1 MVESKPCPNCTSPVL
16 PGQAF
21 CPNCGGSLASVPDR
35 PAPAPEPAPEPAAGE
50 PNRIP
55 GSYLAPDGVP
65 PSTWAIQPSS
75 SSFLGTHRPG
85 SNLSLPA
92 VAIPIS
98 TPSQSPAPG
107 ATDVAPARSEPVA
120 ELVAFGLSVAGAA
133 LGLASL
139 LLPWTGVSG
148 IGVGTTKLGVASQW
162 AFAMPAGIPLLLV
175 TALILGGIAGSDWA
189 QVKLPK
195 LASLIARVTDTILP
209 MILGGLYLGVVL
221 LYITL
226 PTSFGYGLG
235 IVVLLIAAALLV
247 AGSVVCIFFPS
258 QSTAKG
264 E

>member
-1 MVESKPCPNCTSPVL
+1 
-16 PGQAF
+16 
-21 CPNCGGSLASVPDR
+21 
-35 PAPAPEPAPEPAAGE
+35 
-50 PNRIP
+50 
-55 GSYLAPDGVP
+55 
-65 PSTWAIQPSS
+65 
-75 SSFLGTHRPG
+75 
-85 SNLSLPA
+85 
-92 VAIPIS
+92 
-98 TPSQSPAPG
+98 
-107 ATDVAPARSEPVA
+107 VA

-148 IGVGTTKLGVASQW
+148 IGVGTTKLGAASQW

-209 MILGGLYLGVVL
+209 MILGGLYLGVALMYV
-221 LYITL
+221 TL
-226 PTSFGYGLG
+226 PWGYGMG